1 MQTRR
6 YQRRTILIVS
16 TIACLVSL
24 SCGVGRAQFGTPA
37 GITVQQPVV
46 SAFNVNTAVAVPD
59 GGTISLG
66 GISNSAHGSA
76 RRGVPLTGGPYVN
89 RLFNNRAI
97 GWEQGASQAQVT
109 VKVLVMEE
117 LEAQVLAEGA
127 RRMAIRNAESRD
139 PNGSAATQ
147 KKADFMSRNI
157 GTRRQH

>member
-1 MQTRR
+1 MQTHR
-6 YQRRTILIVS
+6 YQGRTILLVS
-16 TIACLVSL
+16 AVGCLVFL
-24 SCGVGRAQFGTPA
+24 HCGIGRAQFGTPT

-46 SAFNVNTAVAVPD
+46 SSFNVNTVVAVPD

-66 GISNSAHGSA
+66 GISNSAYGSV

-109 VKVLVMEE
+109 VKILVMEE

-127 RRMAIRNAESRD
+127 RRMAIRSAESRD
-139 PNGSAATQ
+139 PNGSPATQ
-147 KKADFMSRNI
+147 KKADFISRNI
-157 GTRRQH
+157 GSRRQR